1 MTDALLR
8 TVVEEDLVDEV
19 AERFEEARKKAISE

>member
-8 TVVEEDLVDEV
+8 TVVEEGLVEEV
-19 AERFEEARKKAISE
+19 AERFEQARSESDE